1 MTQISGTYSTYD
13 AVGEREDLSDVIYN
27 ISPTDT
33 PFMSSIAKT
42 KATAVNHEWQLDSLA
57 AASDSNAAVEGDEV
71 AFSAPASTTRKGNYT
86 QIATKSVLVSGTLD
100 AVNKAGRNS
109 ELAYQISKR
118 SKELKRDMEAS
129 LTANNAPVA
138 GDDSTARELAGLGSW
153 LKTNQS
159 AGSGGA
165 APTTSGVNAR
175 TDGTQRAFTED
186 QLKSVLRACFNQGG
200 NPNMIMVGAFNKQK
214 LSGFTGGSTRFD
226 QAEDRRLVTSIDVY
240 ESDFGTLQVAPN
252 RFIRGANA
260 TSAKRGQDALVLE
273 MDYWAVAFL
282 RDFSLQNPA
291 QTADADQRF
300 MVAEYTLESRNE
312 KASGLVTDLTTS

>member
-1 MTQISGTYSTYD
+1 MAVFQTYQT
-13 AVGEREDLSDVIYN
+13 VGIREDLADIIYS
-27 ISPTDT
+27 IAPTET
-33 PFMSSIAKT
+33 PFMSGVAKT
-42 KATAVNHEWQLDSLA
+42 SATNTSHQWQTDSLA
-57 AASDSNAAVEGDEV
+57 DVAANAAVEG
-71 AFSAPASTTRKGNYT
+71 ATITYPTLSATTKLTNHT
-86 QIATKSVLVSGTLD
+86 QISTKAVQVSATND
-100 AVNKAGRNS
+100 AVTSAGRNN
-109 ELAYQISKR
+109 ELAYQVAKSA
-118 SKELKRDMEAS
+118 KELKRDME
-129 LTANNAPVA
+129 TALLSNVAANAGNA
-138 GDDSTARELAGLGSW
+138 TTARKLGGVQTWISTNVDAGAGGS
-153 LKTNQS
+153 
-159 AGSGGA
+159 GSGGWC
-165 APTTSGVNAR
+165 NAR

-186 QLKSVLRACFNQGG
+186 QLKGVLRSCFDEGG

-260 TSAKRGQDALVLE
+260 TAAKVGQDALILE
-273 MDYWAVAFL
+273 MDMFAVAFL

-312 KASGLVTDLTTS
+312 KASGAVYDLTTS

>member
-1 MTQISGTYSTYD
+1 MAVYQTYQT
-13 AVGEREDLSDVIYN
+13 VGIREDLADIIYS
-27 ISPTDT
+27 ISPTET
-33 PFMSSIAKT
+33 PFMSGIAKE
-42 KATAVNHEWQLDSLA
+42 KATQTTHQWQTDALA
-57 AASDSNAAVEGDEV
+57 DVAANAAVEG
-71 AFSAPASTTRKGNYT
+71 ATISYPTLSATTKEENHT
-86 QIATKSVLVSGTLD
+86 QISTKAVQVSGTND
-100 AVNKAGRNS
+100 AVTAAGRNN
-109 ELAYQISKR
+109 ELAYQVAKSA
-118 SKELKRDMEAS
+118 KELKRDMEVALLS
-129 LTANNAPVA
+129 NLAKAAGNAT
-138 GDDSTARELAGLGSW
+138 TARKLGGCQTWIETNVDAGAG
-153 LKTNQS
+153 
-159 AGSGGA
+159 GSGAGNGA
-165 APTTSGVNAR
+165 IR

-186 QLKSVLRACFNQGG
+186 QLKGVLRSCFNAGG

-260 TSAKRGQDALVLE
+260 TAAKVGQDALILE

-282 RDFSLQNPA
+282 RDFALQTPA

-300 MVAEYTLESRNE
+300 MLAEYTLVSRNE